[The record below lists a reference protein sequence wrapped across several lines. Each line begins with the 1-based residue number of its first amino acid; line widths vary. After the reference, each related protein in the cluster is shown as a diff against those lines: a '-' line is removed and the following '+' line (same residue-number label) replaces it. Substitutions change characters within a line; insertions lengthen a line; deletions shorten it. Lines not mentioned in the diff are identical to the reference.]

1 MRRIGTQPSEGSPTS
16 SGPPAGPSPDRV
28 PDVQV
33 ILFTLLGAGVMV
45 IAYAL
50 GVPGPV
56 DAILFLG
63 GVFTGALLRVAR
75 PIIDWLTRP

>member
-1 MRRIGTQPSEGSPTS
+1 V
-16 SGPPAGPSPDRV
+16 PA
-28 PDVQV
+28 VQV
-33 ILFTLLGAGVMV
+33 VLFTVLGACVMV

-50 GVPGPV
+50 GAPGPV
-56 DAILFLG
+56 GAILFLG

>member
-1 MRRIGTQPSEGSPTS
+1 MQPWAGLRTS
-16 SGPPAGPSPDRV
+16 SGPPATSSLDRL
-28 PDVQV
+28 PPVQV
-33 ILFTLLGAGVMV
+33 VLFTVLGACVMV

-50 GVPGPV
+50 GIPGPV
-56 DAILFLG
+56 AGILFLG

>member
-1 MRRIGTQPSEGSPTS
+1 
-16 SGPPAGPSPDRV
+16 
-28 PDVQV
+28 VQV
-33 ILFTLLGAGVMV
+33 ILFTVLGTCVMV

>member
-1 MRRIGTQPSEGSPTS
+1 
-16 SGPPAGPSPDRV
+16 
-28 PDVQV
+28 VQV
-33 ILFTLLGAGVMV
+33 ILFTVLGGCVMV
-45 IAYAL
+45 IAYTL

-56 DAILFLG
+56 AGLLFLG

>member
-1 MRRIGTQPSEGSPTS
+1 M
-16 SGPPAGPSPDRV
+16 
-28 PDVQV
+28 QV
-33 ILFTLLGAGVMV
+33 VLFTVLGGCVMV

-56 DAILFLG
+56 CGILFLS

-75 PIIDWLTRP
+75 PIIDWATKP